1 MLYGNVQLCGTLQP
15 VGERRARMNTSFT
28 KLFAKILVFPAIFSF
43 ALACCQPMFAQAAEA
58 SDGHITQIEET
69 TLHAGEV
76 MIEEGHDCDHNDH
89 HGQSS
94 LQAPTQKLTAD
105 FAFSNVVPSPAS
117 FYQYPAVDSYFLAQ
131 PRITGPP
138 WDGKS
143 IKAFLG
149 VYRS

>member
-1 MLYGNVQLCGTLQP
+1 
-15 VGERRARMNTSFT
+15 MNISAT
-28 KLFAKILVFPAIFSF
+28 KLFAKILVFAAIFSF
-43 ALACCQPMFAQAAEA
+43 ALACCEPIFTQAAEPNDA
-58 SDGHITQIEET
+58 HI
-69 TLHAGEV
+69 EV
-76 MIEEGHDCDHNDH
+76 QSEHESHHSAVVIEEGHDCDHENH

-105 FAFSNVVPSPAS
+105 FTASTAISSPAS
-117 FYQYPAVDSYFLAQ
+117 FYQYPTVDSYFLTH

-149 VYRS
+149 VYLS